1 MQIDTF
7 MSYEEKIKADLIE
20 AMKAKE
26 TLRVNTLRGLIAGFT
41 NELVAKGK
49 KPNETTPDD
58 IALPVLKRLA
68 NQRKDS
74 IEQFTKGGRTDLA
87 DIEKKELEIIF
98 SYLPAQMSQDEIRK
112 VAEAKKA
119 ELGIADKSKA
129 GVLTGAVMKELKGRA
144 DGGEVKIIVDSLFD

>member
-1 MQIDTF
+1 VQIDTF